1 VLQRLGS
8 VQEIAGKLEAMQ
20 QTEPQQR
27 LPPPPPL
34 PPPPA
39 LPQRDGGLAATP
51 AADADSFL
59 ATLDGSR
66 ESDEERAKRLAR
78 ERERDKERR
87 ERERREE
94 LRREERAAVERER
107 ALERAEAERERE
119 RAREVER
126 EREARR
132 ARQRDMERDL
142 EEGGFSDSDGARRH
156 ALKRR
161 RDAKLR
167 EDRRRRRARELE
179 DDEADRRREEQ
190 EALLAARKLELAAE
204 RAARAPPKEATPP
217 PVLPPPPPPAA
228 QQTTHLDE
236 RAPEVENSPAHAAG
250 EAPMATNADDAERM
264 ASAPSL
270 ALGLGFRKRAPA
282 KKVVALN
289 ASIFGEE
296 EALPQ
301 KRTLV
306 PIEYTEEELRAA
318 LVNEYAAAEG
328 TEAGDGHKKA
338 ERDSRKRRDTAER
351 DAKKSLLSLIDSIP
365 TSRAELFAHPV
376 DWAVFDSLRLADT
389 VSRWAAK
396 KVAELLGEAEPS
408 LVEFVTAQTSAHCA
422 PDALLTELQDVLD
435 DEAEAF
441 VVKLWR
447 LIIFETLKNKV

>member
-1 VLQRLGS
+1 MLQRLGS
-8 VQEIAGKLEAMQ
+8 VQDIAGKLEAAQ
-20 QTEPQQR
+20 QAEPQQR

-39 LPQRDGGLAATP
+39 LPQRDGGPAATP

-78 ERERDKERR
+78 ERERDTERR

-119 RAREVER
+119 RAREAER

-132 ARQRDMERDL
+132 ARQRDLERDL

-161 RDAKLR
+161 RDIKLR
-167 EDRRRRRARELE
+167 DDRRRRRARELE

-190 EALLAARKLELAAE
+190 EASLAARKRELAAE

-217 PVLPPPPPPAA
+217 PAPPPPPPAQLA
-228 QQTTHLDE
+228 RHVDE
-236 RAPEVENSPAHAAG
+236 RAAAAETLPAVAEVAPAADVA
-250 EAPMATNADDAERM
+250 EAE
-264 ASAPSL
+264 ASAPAL
-270 ALGLGFRKRAPA
+270 AVGLGFRKRAPV

-296 EALPQ
+296 EAVPQ

-328 TEAGDGHKKA
+328 AEAGDGQKKT

-365 TSRAELFAHPV
+365 TARAELFAHPV
-376 DWAVFDSLRLADT
+376 DWALFDSLRLADT

-447 LIIFETLKNKV
+447 LIIFETLKNK

>member
-1 VLQRLGS
+1 MLQRLGS
-8 VQEIAGKLEAMQ
+8 VQDIAGKLDAMQ
-20 QTEPQQR
+20 QAEPQQR

-39 LPQRDGGLAATP
+39 LPQRDSGLAATP
-51 AADADSFL
+51 ATDADSFL

-94 LRREERAAVERER
+94 LRREERAAAERER

-119 RAREVER
+119 RAREAER

-132 ARQRDMERDL
+132 ARQRDLERDL

-161 RDAKLR
+161 RDVKLR

-190 EALLAARKLELAAE
+190 EASLAARKRELAAE

-217 PVLPPPPPPAA
+217 PVPPPPPPAQHA
-228 QQTTHLDE
+228 AHLDE
-236 RAPEVENSPAHAAG
+236 RAPATETLRADAAT
-250 EAPMATNADDAERM
+250 EAPPAMNADEADRM

-270 ALGLGFRKRAPA
+270 AVGLGFRKRAPA

-296 EALPQ
+296 EAVPQ

-328 TEAGDGHKKA
+328 TEAGDGQKKTA
-338 ERDSRKRRDTAER
+338 RDSRKRRDTAER

-376 DWAVFDSLRLADT
+376 DWAVFDSLHLADT

-447 LIIFETLKNKV
+447 LIIFETLKNKA

>member
-1 VLQRLGS
+1 MLQRLGS
-8 VQEIAGKLEAMQ
+8 VQDIAGKLEAVQ
-20 QTEPQQR
+20 QAEPQQR

-39 LPQRDGGLAATP
+39 MPQRDGGPAAATP
-51 AADADSFL
+51 AADADSVL

-94 LRREERAAVERER
+94 LRREERAAVDRER

-119 RAREVER
+119 RAREAER

-132 ARQRDMERDL
+132 ARQRDLERDL

-167 EDRRRRRARELE
+167 DDRRRRRARELE

-190 EALLAARKLELAAE
+190 EALLAARKRELAAE

-217 PVLPPPPPPAA
+217 PVPPPPPPPAA
-228 QQTTHLDE
+228 EHAMHVDA
-236 RAPEVENSPAHAAG
+236 RAAESSPEHAAA
-250 EAPMATNADDAERM
+250 EAQLAKSADEAGPL

-270 ALGLGFRKRAPA
+270 GVGLGFRKRAPA

-296 EALPQ
+296 EAVPQ

-328 TEAGDGHKKA
+328 TEAGEGQKKT

-376 DWAVFDSLRLADT
+376 DWAIFDSLRLADT

-447 LIIFETLKNKV
+447 LIIFETLKNK